1 MMPLEKKFKVRLICC
16 GVAVFLA
23 YHLTEGTVLCTD
35 EISDIACPEGKV
47 ISVLS
52 ATWGRAS
59 SDICPL
65 GTNETFTQPC
75 VVDATIE
82 AQALCSGLRNCT
94 VLPKAQI
101 FGDPCTSSSEYL
113 TLHLQC
119 VGLPGKPRDLHALSL
134 DFSSALVSFNP
145 PTDHN
150 HHIEKYTVY
159 YQNTQGNHP
168 VQSIDVITTNPSS
181 PTATTLTSL
190 EGANN
195 NYFRV
200 WATATTL
207 AGEGLQSLY
216 DTFKVKAAGCPNETV
231 TSALGA
237 VTIYNH
243 QNPFGHQIL
252 TAIVPMNLEHADLHG
267 LEIQFD
273 HLGCR
278 SCWVDVFHN
287 TTSHLNCS
295 ILFMPSCPSGTWGF
309 ARFDMRIEDSE
320 CGFTETIVEE
330 SNEDIFSTNL
340 IASVHYEAE
349 SLFGP
354 INLPPSRFWYFIEVA
369 FPLSLTDELSPL
381 HISGGIALI
390 NITSESNV
398 NIVDQSV
405 VITFDT
411 NTNWPYYIVGGT
423 LTDSMNN
430 TYNLTLVLGG
440 CGENFEE
447 RNICP
452 QTLITPI
459 LPLPPCGDNGL
470 YHLDLEVDCVGDGL
484 ECTEEVSI
492 SAFFNFS
499 ENVCCNN
506 VIISI
511 TEGMQASLATYRS
524 ISLDNT
530 TGLPMTEEDKYSSTF
545 AYQHLIYYEM
555 SLQVPVGTN
564 VSLVSFQI
572 TDLKNPSDMFEHF
585 TLFYDEEVYREYDTT
600 EGGHP
605 ALLVLKEFGQAHRP
619 GSMIFQHTVNG
630 DYFPNYPLGKAVT
643 IQEYGVSCGVLL
655 DGKAKRVAHVKPFS
669 DDDDAF
675 GEDGK
680 ESLFDST
687 VLTVVAM
694 PECSSG
700 MEVRQNHT
708 RFEDVVELGL
718 NTRTIIAALTLGVA
732 GCFFCAAAGLC
743 CWRRK
748 KKQEDKK
755 KTAPIFH
762 LEAGEPDNKF
772 VLERD
777 LILIDTDGELNE
789 KMDTVLFTLK
799 QQLENLRAN
808 LKAKELEV
816 KELQWSKADQSTEI
830 AKLTSDLVTANAQKK
845 EKVAELE
852 HLRSQFDEKDAMRK
866 KSFHIADKQNQE
878 LMTVMANYSHKIEKA
893 EAALSEKQTVT
904 IGTQTEGPYIS
915 DIEKLEAKWKSE
927 LEQEIAQ
934 LGRENLDLQQ
944 ELAKEQAR
952 LRLRRGELDRLEQAK
967 TRLELDFEETSRKL
981 FSAQVENES
990 YAGKLH
996 KALEEVQIL
1005 EGQLSSAML
1014 RKDTQLCQALDTFH
1028 SVQDSNGLVTKT
1040 AEAKNI
1046 LSDVDNNSN
1055 EADEMQNLVEKDKDK
1070 KKVTLIGNVQSDA
1083 DQCKENVEAA
1093 QSSTGRDEAERNL
1106 EAKGALQQEKT
1117 LEHEASEGSV
1127 YHEASQD
1134 ILRQTEDQMEQE
1146 TEALKSEIAKL
1157 SEQVLA
1163 LNSQLRE
1170 EEFQKNRA
1178 LEEKEAERNRKQELE
1193 FWSDQ
1198 ERNERVAIGAQLQAM
1213 QQQQAKLKH
1222 RVAFSEGLVEIY
1234 KERERK
1240 FESEVMAKQTSLILM
1255 QEEMEKLRQQVKEVD
1270 AKISNKHLEEITRL
1284 KAQTEIL
1291 KLRLHELE
1299 GEKIRIELDSH
1310 NRIKELNEMLFESD
1324 ATKRNM
1330 HDRIQE
1336 LNGTIRVY
1344 VRVRPYLEHEQDEL
1358 DVKVI
1363 PSPVPK
1369 SDGMSLD
1376 LQKTDR
1382 FGVVCE
1388 NHPFIFDKVFDQS
1401 ATQSDVF
1408 AKVEDFV
1415 QSALDG
1421 YNVSIIGYGQTC
1433 AGKTYSMQGIGN
1445 GAMKGIIP
1453 RAIEQIGAY
1462 KADFESR
1469 GWTYKIEASFLEII
1483 NEQINDLLWPLSN
1496 NQLASKNWKKEILHD
1511 SDGEVYITNLTKI
1524 PVDPCDKEQM
1534 DMIMVLAARYRS
1546 CGVTDMNA
1554 EASRSHAVFTLYLT
1568 ATNEETGHQ
1577 LKGKLNLV
1585 DLAGSER
1592 LKRSK
1597 VQGGVMTESLS
1608 INKSL
1613 SCLSDVCLAIA
1624 RENAYVPYRNSKLT
1638 YLLQPSLS
1646 NGGRTLMLI
1655 TLSPTQASFHESLSS
1670 LRFGRTAGLCN
1681 LRKLK
1686 KARKNPSLENTSRPS
1701 TTLQKKGTSRSRPSS
1716 SHKEGSR

>member
-1 MMPLEKKFKVRLICC
+1 MRL
-16 GVAVFLA
+16 ATLPA
-23 YHLTEGTVLCTD
+23 LKARLL
-35 EISDIACPEGKV
+35 
-47 ISVLS
+47 LS

-216 DTFKVKAAGCPNETV
+216 DTFKVKAA
-231 TSALGA
+231 
-237 VTIYNH
+237 
-243 QNPFGHQIL
+243 
-252 TAIVPMNLEHADLHG
+252 
-267 LEIQFD
+267 
-273 HLGCR
+273 
-278 SCWVDVFHN
+278 
-287 TTSHLNCS
+287 
-295 ILFMPSCPSGTWGF
+295 
-309 ARFDMRIEDSE
+309 
-320 CGFTETIVEE
+320 
-330 SNEDIFSTNL
+330 
-340 IASVHYEAE
+340 
-349 SLFGP
+349 
-354 INLPPSRFWYFIEVA
+354 
-369 FPLSLTDELSPL
+369 
-381 HISGGIALI
+381 
-390 NITSESNV
+390 
-398 NIVDQSV
+398 
-405 VITFDT
+405 
-411 NTNWPYYIVGGT
+411 
-423 LTDSMNN
+423 
-430 TYNLTLVLGG
+430 
-440 CGENFEE
+440 
-447 RNICP
+447 
-452 QTLITPI
+452 
-459 LPLPPCGDNGL
+459 
-470 YHLDLEVDCVGDGL
+470 
-484 ECTEEVSI
+484 
-492 SAFFNFS
+492 
-499 ENVCCNN
+499 
-506 VIISI
+506 
-511 TEGMQASLATYRS
+511 
-524 ISLDNT
+524 
-530 TGLPMTEEDKYSSTF
+530 
-545 AYQHLIYYEM
+545 
-555 SLQVPVGTN
+555 
-564 VSLVSFQI
+564 
-572 TDLKNPSDMFEHF
+572 
-585 TLFYDEEVYREYDTT
+585 
-600 EGGHP
+600 
-605 ALLVLKEFGQAHRP
+605 
-619 GSMIFQHTVNG
+619 
-630 DYFPNYPLGKAVT
+630 
-643 IQEYGVSCGVLL
+643 
-655 DGKAKRVAHVKPFS
+655 
-669 DDDDAF
+669 
-675 GEDGK
+675 
-680 ESLFDST
+680 
-687 VLTVVAM
+687 
-694 PECSSG
+694 G

-1701 TTLQKKGTSRSRPSS
+1701 TTLQKKVQVDPGQVLPIK
-1716 SHKEGSR
+1716 KEADSPAHPLLSANRGLAHL